1 MNDKSLYTVCTILY
15 KTENSD
21 GWYYAIMS
29 GEENECR
36 KRCDE
41 IKKKNNWCDYE
52 CYVSS
57 RCVLKKDIPFQNT
70 MPEANY
76 IHRATDLIY
85 NPFDNKFYYS
95 KETMPYPKIKK
106 KNN

>member
-1 MNDKSLYTVCTILY
+1 MKDEILYPICTILY

-57 RCVLKKDIPFQNT
+57 RCVLNKDIPFQCAYSVRNN
-70 MPEANY
+70 ANN
-76 IHRATDLIY
+76 L
-85 NPFDNKFYYS
+85 YS
-95 KETMPYPKIKK
+95 NYTLSILFLQ
-106 KNN
+106 